1 MTDTVQLFATAAAA
15 FCEWCE
21 SPPGEDASLEAA
33 IATRHLAQLYLL
45 ATEMPFPA
53 DFDESIDAE
62 RSDDDTWRAVFK
74 RCAALPLSHYSEIFD
89 PEVLPPEESVVA
101 DLGDDIADIHRDLV
115 GGVSLHRAGQVA
127 EAQADWRTG
136 FEIHWGRHA
145 VSALRALHCWQ
156 ESHSWE
162 RGGD

>member
-1 MTDTVQLFATAAAA
+1 MTETVKPFAAAA
-15 FCEWCE
+15 ATFCEWCE
-21 SPPGEDASLEAA
+21 SPPGEDASAEAA
-33 IATRHLAQLYLL
+33 IATLYLSKLYLL
-45 ATEMPFPA
+45 ATEMPFPE
-53 DFDESIDAE
+53 DFDEAIDAE
-62 RSDDDTWRAVFK
+62 RSDDDTWRAVFN

-101 DLGDDIADIHRDLV
+101 DLGDDMADIHRDLV
-115 GGVSLHRAGQVA
+115 GGVSLYRAGHVA
-127 EAQADWRTG
+127 EAQADCRMG

-162 RGGD
+162 RARD